1 MFETDTKPRTQNDL
15 VRIKALYNRAFPEN
29 ERRPFDDM
37 MASLNNWLELNVF
50 YADGAFVGFAFL
62 LNCGDISHIIYFAVE
77 EEMRGQGMGSAALK
91 AMRAENPGM
100 RMLVDIERDI
110 PGAPN
115 TMQRC
120 HRKHFYLRSGYQET
134 QVKYEWRG
142 EQYEI
147 LSNGGDVSDAEFW
160 NFWDTLEK
168 EMDVSEL

>member
-1 MFETDTKPRTQNDL
+1 MFETDIKPRTQNDL

-29 ERRPFDDM
+29 ERRPFDDI
-37 MASLNNWLELNVF
+37 MASLNNRLKLNVF

-77 EEMRGQGMGSAALK
+77 EEMRGQGMG
-91 AMRAENPGM
+91 
-100 RMLVDIERDI
+100 RDI

-115 TMQRC
+115 AMQRC
-120 HRKHFYLRSGYQET
+120 HRTHFYLRSGYQET